1 MNRTSIEWTTY
12 TWNPVTGCK
21 HGCPYCYARRLA
33 VGRLRGRFGY
43 GNVFEP
49 TLHAGRLLEP
59 LKVQKP
65 ARIFVC
71 SMGDLMGE
79 WVPTKW
85 ISRVIDTIRDAPQ
98 HVFQLL
104 TKNPARYTEF
114 KWPPNV
120 WFGTSIDGTGDSM
133 ERLAVMRDVELNW
146 GDAVRYVSF
155 EPLLAEITKDPRF
168 DLEGI
173 DWVILGAMTGPRA
186 QKTEPWWIVPIID
199 AANQARIPLF
209 LKDNIKMSCYRKRQE
224 FPSATH
230 EQAVTKYH

>member
-1 MNRTSIEWTTY
+1 MNRTSIEWTNY

-33 VGRLRGRFGY
+33 EGRLRGRFGY

-49 TLHAGRLLEP
+49 TLHEGRLLEP
-59 LKVQKP
+59 LKVQKS

-85 ISRVIDTIRDAPQ
+85 ICRVIDTIWDAPQ

-104 TKNPARYTEF
+104 TKNPARYAEF

-146 GDAVRYVSF
+146 GDAIRYVSF

-168 DLEGI
+168 DLKGI
-173 DWVILGAMTGPRA
+173 DWVILGAMTGPQAQPPALWWVANLSTKVRRA
-186 QKTEPWWIVPIID
+186 GAGLFVKNNCPWLLNRP
-199 AANQARIPLF
+199 
-209 LKDNIKMSCYRKRQE
+209 QE